1 IEKSLDWG
9 KQRPAGINGRRGLQ
23 NDGHWRRVTVTAD
36 NPAHTLLLSV
46 SNVQTQPGRTTFD
59 AYLVGPV
66 DVKFEQQIWKGGLRL
81 YSGEARARLRSKL
94 ALKCESTARTEP
106 TGGLL
111 PDVVFRMRALSADLS
126 YDNVVVEHTAGVG
139 GDAAKVLGEGM
150 LNFLKQ
156 VKPSLERDL
165 LEKANAAIVKAA
177 DTKEVRIGLGKLLAG
192 KK

>member
-1 IEKSLDWG
+1 MTARTSFAVLLLALAAHPAPAQAQSADELAAAFRGLLVRNVPEPLIEKSLDWG

-81 YSGEARARLRSKL
+81 YSGETRARLRAKL

-111 PDVVFRMRALSADLS
+111 PDV
-126 YDNVVVEHTAGVG
+126 
-139 GDAAKVLGEGM
+139 
-150 LNFLKQ
+150 
-156 VKPSLERDL
+156 
-165 LEKANAAIVKAA
+165 
-177 DTKEVRIGLGKLLAG
+177 
-192 KK
+192 